1 MGNILKNKW
10 FLVVSG
16 IIILILLMLTSSVIS
31 IGDRLS
37 NINIYLTYS
46 FYGLVF
52 ILVYFLILRPVVFII
67 FSPSLKIP
75 TTVDKSGKK
84 GNHKALKKVS
94 RRLSKNANIN
104 DKTKKEIDDSYK
116 DYEKLRQALNKLYNG
131 HLKKEVNKIVR
142 KHARTVM
149 ISTAISQSGRLD
161 FFTVL
166 AVNLKMIKE
175 IVEICGY
182 RPSYRNLSKLTL
194 NVFVTALIAEGLE
207 NINISDV
214 IPQSTM
220 SLIGNV
226 PFLKPVLSSVTQGVS
241 NALLTLRIGIVTRK
255 YLFDDAKEI
264 TKQKIQYGAF
274 VEAAAQL
281 PLVVAD
287 GISIFPKKLFSFMTP
302 KSKEATEENN

>member
-1 MGNILKNKW
+1 MNSILKNKW
-10 FLVVSG
+10 FLIVSG
-16 IIILILLMLTSSVIS
+16 VVILFMLMLSSSVIG
-31 IGDRLS
+31 IGERLKLVHE
-37 NINIYLTYS
+37 YLQYG
-46 FYGLVF
+46 FYGVVF
-52 ILVYFLILRPVVFII
+52 ILIYVLLIRPIMFII
-67 FSPSLKIP
+67 FSPTLKIP

-84 GNHKALKKVS
+84 GNHRALKKVS
-94 RRLSKNANIN
+94 KRLSKHANIN
-104 DKTKKEIDDSYK
+104 DKTKEELKTSYK
-116 DYEKLRQALNKLYNG
+116 DYDQLRASLNRLYNG
-131 HLKKEVNKIVR
+131 YLKKEVNKIIR

-161 FFTVL
+161 FFTVVT
-166 AVNLKMIKE
+166 VNLKMIKE
-175 IVEICGY
+175 IVDICGY

-214 IPQSTM
+214 LPQSTISM
-220 SLIGNV
+220 IGNV
-226 PFLKPVLSSVTQGVS
+226 PFLKPVLSSVTPGIS

-281 PLVVAD
+281 PIVVAD
-287 GISIFPKKLFSFMTP
+287 GISIFPKKLFSFMSP
-302 KSKEATEENN
+302 KPKTETTE